1 MTQLKDLVYNNLR
14 MILVVVSF
22 SITIYVQHITNTANI
37 ATLDEKCNS
46 LEIKIAD
53 QYDKIDA
60 IKLDKAVF
68 EANMNQ
74 FVSIQADI
82 REMREDIKQLLK
94 STK

>member
-1 MTQLKDLVYNNLR
+1 MTQLKNFVSNNTRSLL
-14 MILVVVSF
+14 IVVSF
-22 SITIYVQHITNTANI
+22 VVTIYVQHVNNTASI
-37 ATLDEKCNS
+37 SELSVKCAM
-46 LEIKIAD
+46 LEQKIAD

-74 FVSIQADI
+74 FTSIHTDL
-82 REMREDIKQLLK
+82 REMREDIKELLK

>member
-1 MTQLKDLVYNNLR
+1 MTQFKDLIFNNLR
-14 MILVVVSF
+14 MIFLVVSF
-22 SITIYVQHITNTANI
+22 TVTIYVQHITNTAQI
-37 ATLDEKCNS
+37 ATLDKKCNA
-46 LEIKIAD
+46 LEVKIAD
-53 QYDKIDA
+53 QYDRIDA

-74 FVSIQADI
+74 FISIQADI